1 MKEEHKKI
9 VKNII
14 MEDYDLRPSIAEV
27 VLECLINS
35 CERIK
40 EEDDIARYNPSR
52 TTATCQSVEFVQN
65 STLSDGIEINYIRK

>member
-40 EEDDIARYNPSR
+40 EEDNIAKYNQ
-52 TTATCQSVEFVQN
+52 TY
-65 STLSDGIEINYIRK
+65 YIHEKKLLKTR

>member
-1 MKEEHKKI
+1 MKEEHKIKI
-9 VKNII
+9 KNII

-40 EEDDIARYNPSR
+40 EEDNIAKYQSEN
-52 TTATCQSVEFVQN
+52 TTSTIQSIKWDEEYKKYKKC
-65 STLSDGIEINYIRK
+65 LI